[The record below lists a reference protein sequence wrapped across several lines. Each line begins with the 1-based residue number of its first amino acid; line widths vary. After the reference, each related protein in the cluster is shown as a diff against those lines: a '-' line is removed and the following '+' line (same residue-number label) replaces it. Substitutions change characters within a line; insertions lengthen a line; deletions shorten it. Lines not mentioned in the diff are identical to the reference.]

1 MCKARYSDQEI
12 VNTVRQA
19 EAGVPVIEIVRELGI
34 SEATFYAWL
43 KRVDRL
49 RAHGILQFEDESGR
63 PNPPL
68 LA

>member
-1 MCKARYSDQEI
+1 MCKARYSDEEI
-12 VNTVRQA
+12 VDTVRQA
-19 EAGVPVIEIVRELGI
+19 EAGVPIVEIVRQLGI

-49 RAHGILQFEDESGR
+49 RAHGIVQLEDESNQ

-68 LA
+68 MA